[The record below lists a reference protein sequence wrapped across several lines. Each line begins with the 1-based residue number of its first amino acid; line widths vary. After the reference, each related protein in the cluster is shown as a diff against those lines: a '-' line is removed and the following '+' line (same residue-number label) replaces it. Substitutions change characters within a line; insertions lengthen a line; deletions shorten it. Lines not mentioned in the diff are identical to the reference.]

1 MRSDFSLNSNKVEKT
16 RMESDEESN
25 TPPSMH

>member
-16 RMESDEESN
+16 LMESDEESN

>member
-16 RMESDEESN
+16 GMESDEESN
-25 TPPSMH
+25 TLPSMH